1 MAQGLPP
8 STQVSSSPLRPSVPI
23 AEPPSSP
30 FVRAGANISESGAP
44 PLALVFE
51 EVSTLPPPNGTLLI
65 DAISTPS
72 IDAPIPDQLAYAD
85 AAAKV
90 FRKSVLRRLQVIAVH
105 KLVIASLPMANFR

>member
-1 MAQGLPP
+1 M
-8 STQVSSSPLRPSVPI
+8 SRSSVPI

-51 EVSTLPPPNGTLLI
+51 EVSTLPPQNGTLLI

-105 KLVIASLPMANFR
+105 KL